1 MTEGQGM
8 LMVIDDNEQMRNM
21 LARRLTRRGF
31 TVTTAGD
38 AMEGLQ
44 TILRDP
50 VELVLL
56 DHMMTGI
63 DGLEALKLLR
73 HRYSATALP
82 VIMVTARRDADTMAD
97 ALELGANDYVTKPVD
112 FDALLVQ
119 IEHHLAQRRTEAR
132 PDEAT
137 LQYTAG

>member
-1 MTEGQGM
+1 MTEGQG
-8 LMVIDDNEQMRNM
+8 LLLVIDDDEEMRNM
-21 LARRLTRRGF
+21 LARRLERRGF
-31 TVTTAGD
+31 TVATASD

-44 TILRDP
+44 TVLREP
-50 VELVLL
+50 IELVLL
-56 DHMMTGI
+56 DHMLPGI

-73 HRYSATALP
+73 HKYSATALP

-119 IEHHLAQRRTEAR
+119 IEFHLSQRRTEATL
-132 PDEAT
+132 DDAT
-137 LQYTAG
+137 LQYPAG

>member
-1 MTEGQGM
+1 M

-31 TVTTAGD
+31 TVATASD

-44 TILRDP
+44 TVLREP

-56 DHMMTGI
+56 DHMMPGI

-73 HRYSATALP
+73 HKYSATALP
-82 VIMVTARRDADTMAD
+82 VIMVTARRDADNMAD

-112 FDALLVQ
+112 FEALLEQIEYHLSQRQADAAPDNDALQVQ
-119 IEHHLAQRRTEAR
+119 V
-132 PDEAT
+132 
-137 LQYTAG
+137 G